1 MHLRLDP
8 SIREAILAE
17 ITPTQDE
24 IERQK
29 RAIDELTSALVS
41 SAGSRKESYSFIQPQ
56 GSTGKKQTQLRGAS
70 DIDLFVALK
79 PEKFQDILSKPAK
92 ERHAALDK
100 ALEEMVDSWFV
111 PALHSIGISELQ
123 KTYSQHPYLSAKYL
137 GNEIDVL
144 VCFDLSTQRIAE
156 KGPITAVDRTVH
168 HSEYI
173 ADRLNAQLRD
183 DVRLLKSFVRA
194 AHAYGDTC
202 AVGHMGFTGV
212 SLEMLVVLKSG
223 LMGALE
229 CISDLHDTP
238 LDPLG
243 RSCAELKDIP
253 GFKDDFIFI
262 IDPTDTSRNIASSF
276 SQRAYRWVK
285 TRISQLDSEQFQS
298 EEIVDWFLEQPI
310 PISPLPNSIERHAF
324 AYQFHSTGE
333 IHYTV
338 VRDKLYRLGKM
349 VSRVLEHERTGEK
362 RFGRVIFEVYFEK
375 NDFALGFLVEE
386 PSISETYA
394 RRGPPVDIDAAQEF
408 MKKHRNAYQKG
419 GHLWVDRQRKWTHP
433 DELITNLIDDHL
445 PRGLQGM
452 PELTEVGR
460 RLLNTLYL
468 YILPVEE
475 FPLKPRV

>member
-1 MHLRLDP
+1 MHWRLDL
-8 SIREAILAE
+8 SIREALLAE
-17 ITPTQDE
+17 ITPTEDE

-29 RAIDELTSALVS
+29 RTINDLTSALVS
-41 SAGSRKESYSFIQPQ
+41 SAGSRKNSYSFIQPQ

-79 PEKFQDILSKPAK
+79 PEEFQDILSKPAK

-100 ALEEMVDSWFV
+100 ALEGMVDSWFI
-111 PALHSIGISELQ
+111 PALRGIGISDLQ

-144 VCFDLSTQRIAE
+144 VCFDLTTQRIAE

-168 HSEYI
+168 HSEYV
-173 ADRLNAQLRD
+173 ANRLNAQLRE

-212 SLEMLVVLKSG
+212 SLELLVVHNSG

-229 CISDLHDTP
+229 CISDLEDTP
-238 LDPLG
+238 LDPCG
-243 RSCAELKDIP
+243 RSYAELKDIQS
-253 GFKDDFIFI
+253 FKDDFIFI
-262 IDPTDTSRNIASSF
+262 IDPTDTNRNIASSF
-276 SQRAYRWVK
+276 SQRAYRWVR
-285 TRISQLDSEQFQS
+285 TRIGQLDTDQIRS
-298 EEIVDWFLEQPI
+298 EEIVDCFLEQPI
-310 PISPLPNSIERHAF
+310 PITPLPKSIERHAF
-324 AYQFHSTGE
+324 AYEFHSSGNL
-333 IHYTV
+333 HYTV

-349 VSRVLEHERTGEK
+349 ISRGLEHERTGEK
-362 RFGRVIFEVYFEK
+362 RFGRAAFEVYFEK
-375 NDFALGFLVEE
+375 SNFALGFLVEE
-386 PSISETYA
+386 PSISGTYA

-408 MKKHRNAYQKG
+408 MKKHRDAYEKD
-419 GHLWVDRQRKWTHP
+419 GHLWVDRSRKWTHP
-433 DELITNLIDDHL
+433 DGLITNLIDDHL
-445 PRGLQGM
+445 PRGLKTV
-452 PELTEVGR
+452 PELTNVGM

-468 YILPVEE
+468 YILPMEE